1 MEDIENMVKTTLSQ
15 IEKVLSSKTVVGE
28 PISVGDTTLIPLLSV
43 GFGFGAAGGGATKAD
58 AKQVGDAPKTGT
70 SGTGGAGGLRP
81 IAIIVI
87 DKEGV
92 RIEPIKSSVA
102 AAIEK
107 LSEKVPSVVEKIAD
121 KWGERKKE
129 Q

>member
-43 GFGFGAAGGGATKAD
+43 GFGFGAAGGGAAKPD
-58 AKQVGDAPKTGT
+58 AKLAGEAPKTGT

-107 LSEKVPSVVEKIAD
+107 LSEKVPGVVEKIAD

>member
-1 MEDIENMVKTTLSQ
+1 MEEVENMVKTTLEQ
-15 IEKVLSSKTVVGE
+15 IQKVLNSNTVVGE
-28 PISVGDTTLIPLLSV
+28 PIQIGETTLIPLLSV
-43 GFGFGAAGGGATKAD
+43 GFGFGAAKGAKGDTKQA
-58 AKQVGDAPKTGT
+58 GEAPKGGTGGT
-70 SGTGGAGGLRP
+70 GGTGGAGGMRP

-87 DKEGV
+87 DKDGV

-107 LSEKVPSVVEKIAD
+107 LGEKVPGVVEKIAD

-129 Q
+129 

>member
-1 MEDIENMVKTTLSQ
+1 MEDIENMVKTTISQ

-28 PISVGDTTLIPLLSV
+28 PITVGETTLIPLLSM
-43 GFGFGAAGGGATKAD
+43 GFGFGAAGGAGKAD
-58 AKQVGDAPKTGT
+58 AKQGNEGLK
-70 SGTGGAGGLRP
+70 GGAGGAGGMRP
-81 IAIIVI
+81 IAIIII
-87 DKEGV
+87 DKDGV

-107 LSEKVPSVVEKIAD
+107 LGEKVPGVVEKIAD
-121 KWGERKKE
+121 KWGERKKD

>member
-28 PISVGDTTLIPLLSV
+28 PIIVGETTLIPLLSM
-43 GFGFGAAGGGATKAD
+43 GFGFGAAGGAGKAD
-58 AKQVGDAPKTGT
+58 SKQGNEGLKG
-70 SGTGGAGGLRP
+70 GTGGAGGMRP
-81 IAIIVI
+81 IAIIII
-87 DKEGV
+87 DKDGV

-107 LSEKVPSVVEKIAD
+107 LSEKVPDVVEKIAD

>member
-15 IEKVLSSKTVVGE
+15 IERVLSSKTVVGE
-28 PISVGDTTLIPLLSV
+28 PITVGETTLIPLLSM
-43 GFGFGAAGGGATKAD
+43 GFGFGAAGGAGKAD
-58 AKQVGDAPKTGT
+58 VKQGNEGIKG
-70 SGTGGAGGLRP
+70 GTGGAGGMRP

-87 DKEGV
+87 DKDGV

-107 LSEKVPSVVEKIAD
+107 LGEKVPGVVEKIAD
-121 KWGERKKE
+121 RWGERKKE

>member
-15 IEKVLSSKTVVGE
+15 IERVLSSKTVVGE
-28 PISVGDTTLIPLLSV
+28 PITVGETTLIPLLSM
-43 GFGFGAAGGGATKAD
+43 GFGFGAAGGAGKAD
-58 AKQVGDAPKTGT
+58 AKQGNEGLKG
-70 SGTGGAGGLRP
+70 GTGGAGGMRP

-87 DKEGV
+87 DKDGV

-107 LSEKVPSVVEKIAD
+107 LSDKVPGVVEKIAD

>member
-1 MEDIENMVKTTLSQ
+1 MEDVENMVKTTISQ

-28 PISVGDTTLIPLLSV
+28 PITVGETTLIPLLSM
-43 GFGFGAAGGGATKAD
+43 GFGFGAAGGASKSDTK
-58 AKQVGDAPKTGT
+58 QTGDGLK
-70 SGTGGAGGLRP
+70 GGAGGAGGMRP

-107 LSEKVPSVVEKIAD
+107 LGEKVPGVVEKIAD

>member
-1 MEDIENMVKTTLSQ
+1 MEDVENMVKTTISQ

-28 PISVGDTTLIPLLSV
+28 PITVGDTTLIPLLSV
-43 GFGFGAAGGGATKAD
+43 GFGFGAAGGAGTGD
-58 AKQVGDAPKTGT
+58 SKQPNEGVKG
-70 SGTGGAGGLRP
+70 GTGGAGGMRP
-81 IAIIVI
+81 IAIIII
-87 DKEGV
+87 DKDGV

-107 LSEKVPSVVEKIAD
+107 LSEKVPGVVEKIAD

-129 Q
+129 

>member
-1 MEDIENMVKTTLSQ
+1 MEDVENMVKTTLSQ

-28 PISVGDTTLIPLLSV
+28 PIIVGDTTLIPLLSV
-43 GFGFGAAGGGATKAD
+43 GFGFGAAGGSGKSD
-58 AKQVGDAPKTGT
+58 IKQANEGLKG
-70 SGTGGAGGLRP
+70 GTGGAGGMRP
-81 IAIIVI
+81 IAVIII
-87 DKEGV
+87 DKDGV

-107 LSEKVPSVVEKIAD
+107 LSEKVPGVVEKIAD

-129 Q
+129 

>member
-1 MEDIENMVKTTLSQ
+1 MEDIENMVKTTISQ

-28 PISVGDTTLIPLLSV
+28 PITVGETTLIPLLSM
-43 GFGFGAAGGGATKAD
+43 GFGFGAAGGAGKAD
-58 AKQVGDAPKTGT
+58 ARQGSDGLKG
-70 SGTGGAGGLRP
+70 GTGGAGGMRP

-87 DKEGV
+87 DKDGV

-107 LSEKVPSVVEKIAD
+107 LGEKVPGVVEKIAD
-121 KWGERKKE
+121 KWGERKKD

>member
-28 PISVGDTTLIPLLSV
+28 PITVGETTLIPLLSM
-43 GFGFGAAGGGATKAD
+43 GFGFGAAGGGKAD
-58 AKQVGDAPKTGT
+58 AKQGNEGLKG
-70 SGTGGAGGLRP
+70 GTGGAGGMRP

-87 DKEGV
+87 DKDGV

-107 LSEKVPSVVEKIAD
+107 LSEKVPGVVEKIAD
-121 KWGERKKE
+121 KLGERKKE
-129 Q
+129 

>member
-1 MEDIENMVKTTLSQ
+1 MEDVENMVKTTLSQ

-28 PISVGDTTLIPLLSV
+28 PITVGDTTLIPLLSV
-43 GFGFGAAGGGATKAD
+43 GFGFGAAGGAGKSD
-58 AKQVGDAPKTGT
+58 AKQPNEGVKG
-70 SGTGGAGGLRP
+70 GTGGAGGMRP
-81 IAIIVI
+81 IAIIII
-87 DKEGV
+87 DKDGV

-107 LSEKVPSVVEKIAD
+107 LSEKVPGVVEKIAD

-129 Q
+129 

>member
-1 MEDIENMVKTTLSQ
+1 MEDVENMVKTTLSQ

-28 PISVGDTTLIPLLSV
+28 PITVGETTLIPLLSV
-43 GFGFGAAGGGATKAD
+43 GFGFGAAGGAGMGD
-58 AKQVGDAPKTGT
+58 AKQANEGIKG
-70 SGTGGAGGLRP
+70 GTGGAGGMRP
-81 IAIIVI
+81 IAIIII
-87 DKEGV
+87 DKDGV

-107 LSEKVPSVVEKIAD
+107 LSEKVPGVVEKIAD

-129 Q
+129 

>member
-1 MEDIENMVKTTLSQ
+1 MEDVENMVKTTLSQ

-28 PISVGDTTLIPLLSV
+28 PIIVGDTTLIPLLSV
-43 GFGFGAAGGGATKAD
+43 GFGFGAAGGGKSD
-58 AKQVGDAPKTGT
+58 AKQPNEGMKG
-70 SGTGGAGGLRP
+70 GTGGAGGMRP
-81 IAIIVI
+81 IAIIII
-87 DKEGV
+87 DKDGV

-107 LSEKVPSVVEKIAD
+107 LSEKVPGVVEKIAD

-129 Q
+129 

>member
-1 MEDIENMVKTTLSQ
+1 MEDIENMVKTTISQ

-28 PISVGDTTLIPLLSV
+28 PITVGETTLIPLLSM
-43 GFGFGAAGGGATKAD
+43 GFGFGAAGGAGKAD
-58 AKQVGDAPKTGT
+58 AKQGSDGLKG
-70 SGTGGAGGLRP
+70 GTGGAGGMRP

-87 DKEGV
+87 DKDGV

-107 LSEKVPSVVEKIAD
+107 LGEKVPGVVEKIAD
-121 KWGERKKE
+121 KWGERKKD

>member
-28 PISVGDTTLIPLLSV
+28 PITVGDTTLIPLLSV
-43 GFGFGAAGGGATKAD
+43 GFGFGAGGT
-58 AKQVGDAPKTGT
+58 AKSNTAAQQGG
-70 SGTGGAGGLRP
+70 GTGGAGGLKP
-81 IAIIVI
+81 IAIIVV
-87 DKEGV
+87 DKDGV

-107 LSEKVPSVVEKIAD
+107 LGEKVPDVVERLAD
-121 KWGERKKE
+121 KWGEKKKE
-129 Q
+129 

>member
-1 MEDIENMVKTTLSQ
+1 MEDVENMVRTTISQ
-15 IEKVLSSKTVVGE
+15 IEKVLSSKTVIGE
-28 PISVGDTTLIPLLSV
+28 PITVGETTLIPLLSM
-43 GFGFGAAGGGATKAD
+43 GFGFGAAGGARKND
-58 AKQVGDAPKTGT
+58 AKQSGDGLKG
-70 SGTGGAGGLRP
+70 GTGGAGGMRP

-107 LSEKVPSVVEKIAD
+107 LGEKVPGVVEKIAD
-121 KWGERKKE
+121 RWGERKKE

>member
-1 MEDIENMVKTTLSQ
+1 MEDVENMVRTTISQ

-28 PISVGDTTLIPLLSV
+28 PITVGETTLIPLLSM
-43 GFGFGAAGGGATKAD
+43 GFGFGAAGGASKND
-58 AKQVGDAPKTGT
+58 AKQAGEGLK
-70 SGTGGAGGLRP
+70 GGAGGAGGMRP

-107 LSEKVPSVVEKIAD
+107 LGEKVPGVVEKIAD
-121 KWGERKKE
+121 RWGERKKE
-129 Q
+129 

>member
-1 MEDIENMVKTTLSQ
+1 MEDIENMVKTTLAQ

-28 PISVGDTTLIPLLSV
+28 PITVGETTLIPLLSM
-43 GFGFGAAGGGATKAD
+43 GFGFGAAGGGTNKSEAKSDVD
-58 AKQVGDAPKTGT
+58 AGSGT

-81 IAIIVI
+81 VAIIVI

-107 LSEKVPSVVEKIAD
+107 LGEKVPGVMEKIAD
-121 KWGERKKE
+121 KWGEHKKE
-129 Q
+129 

>member
-28 PISVGDTTLIPLLSV
+28 PITVGDTTLIPLLSV
-43 GFGFGAAGGGATKAD
+43 GFGFGAAGGA
-58 AKQVGDAPKTGT
+58 GDTDVKRAGEASRAGTG
-70 SGTGGAGGLRP
+70 GTGGAGGLRP

-107 LSEKVPSVVEKIAD
+107 LSEKVPGVVEKIAD

-129 Q
+129 P

>member
-1 MEDIENMVKTTLSQ
+1 MEDIENMVKTTISQ

-28 PISVGDTTLIPLLSV
+28 PITVGETTLIPLLSM
-43 GFGFGAAGGGATKAD
+43 GFGFGAAGGAGKAD
-58 AKQVGDAPKTGT
+58 AKQANEGLK
-70 SGTGGAGGLRP
+70 GGAGGAGGMRP
-81 IAIIVI
+81 IAIIII
-87 DKEGV
+87 DKDGV

-107 LSEKVPSVVEKIAD
+107 LGEKVPGVVEKIAD
-121 KWGERKKE
+121 KWGERKKD

>member
-28 PISVGDTTLIPLLSV
+28 PISVGETTLIPLLSM
-43 GFGFGAAGGGATKAD
+43 GFGFGAAGGAGKAD
-58 AKQVGDAPKTGT
+58 ARQGSEGLKG
-70 SGTGGAGGLRP
+70 GTGGAGGMRP

-87 DKEGV
+87 DKDGV

-107 LSEKVPSVVEKIAD
+107 LGEKVPGVVEKIAD
-121 KWGERKKE
+121 RWGERNKD